1 MKLPITYL
9 LFRKVSG
16 MVAIKQ
22 PERANPKMN
31 IGVFNENMGSQK
43 QLNFLKSTQPET
55 IRPVQYNDLDEGNMD
70 VGRGTRIIP
79 ETKDYWV
86 GDPL

>member
-1 MKLPITYL
+1 MKLPITHL
-9 LFRKVSG
+9 IFRKVSE

-22 PERANPKMN
+22 PEKSNPKMN
-31 IGVFNENMGSQK
+31 IGLFHEAMGSQK

-55 IRPVQYNDLDEGNMD
+55 IRQVKYNDQDEGNMD